1 MSLRLKETEAVF
13 PTFSQRTLYLPIS
26 FCHNSICQSSDAY
39 KKPRFRFLLSSVW
52 GAAGPNAVLY
62 SRFIVL
68 GVKME
73 PTSAM
78 ISILS
83 HIVYDLY
90 RNMNFLSVA
99 YQSIISISDTS
110 RLASIESQ
118 AMYEQ
123 SLFQV
128 LSQIYFEI
136 RFLYNTNCSNRQWR
150 WTKMNPHC
158 QFQRATLE
166 NLVVQLF

>member
-1 MSLRLKETEAVF
+1 MSLRLKETEAVI

-73 PTSAM
+73 PTSATIF
-78 ISILS
+78 ISS
-83 HIVYDLY
+83 HIVYDLG
-90 RNMNFLSVA
+90 RNTNFLSVA

-110 RLASIESQ
+110 RLASIESKPFVSSLCFRCCPKIILTF
-118 AMYEQ
+118 ASCTIPIVLTDNGDEQ
-123 SLFQV
+123 
-128 LSQIYFEI
+128 
-136 RFLYNTNCSNRQWR
+136 R
-150 WTKMNPHC
+150 
-158 QFQRATLE
+158 
-166 NLVVQLF
+166 